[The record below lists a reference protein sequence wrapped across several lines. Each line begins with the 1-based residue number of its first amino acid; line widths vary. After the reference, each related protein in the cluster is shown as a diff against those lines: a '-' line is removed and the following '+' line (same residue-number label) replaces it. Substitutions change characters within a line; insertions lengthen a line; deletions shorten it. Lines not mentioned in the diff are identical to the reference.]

1 MENVALAADSQMGM
15 AMLFDPSLETR
26 PQSDEAVDDLRRK
39 LANLRRLEELRAVQ
53 REERCYVE
61 AIERNGGTGR
71 VVDFLWSRLDSLETE
86 INELQASSRFP

>member
-1 MENVALAADSQMGM
+1 MPLAADSQMGM

-26 PQSDEAVDDLRRK
+26 PQPDETADDLHRK
-39 LANLRRLEELRAVQ
+39 LAEITRLEELRTLQ
-53 REERCYVE
+53 REERNYVE

-86 INELQASSRFP
+86 IKALQANSQFP

>member
-53 REERCYVE
+53 KEERNYVE

-71 VVDFLWSRLDSLETE
+71 VVDFLWSRLNSLEME
-86 INELQASSRFP
+86 INELQARSRFP